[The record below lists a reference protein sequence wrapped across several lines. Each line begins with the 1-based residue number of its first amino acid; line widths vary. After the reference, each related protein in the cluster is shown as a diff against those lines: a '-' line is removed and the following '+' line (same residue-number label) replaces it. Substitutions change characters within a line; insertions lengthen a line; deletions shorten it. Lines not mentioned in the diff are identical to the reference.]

1 MNIGFDQASKRKEFD
16 CFMFHDVDLILEN
29 DKAIYNCFNDEKIV
43 WHYSGYIDKFK
54 YRLLYQYLFGGSKLK
69 HLVLELSYFTG
80 FDGQILTSLPFQRQD
95 IIFSRQ
101 KSFESFF
108 DVIIEWSDK

>member
-69 HLVLELSYFTG
+69 HLIKIKLFHMDLTYLS
-80 FDGQILTSLPFQRQD
+80 FQMQD
-95 IIFSRQ
+95 IIFSWQ
-101 KSFESFF
+101 KGFESFF
-108 DVIIEWSDK
+108 DLIMEQSDK

>member
-1 MNIGFDQASKRKEFD
+1 
-16 CFMFHDVDLILEN
+16 MFHDVDLILEN

-69 HLVLELSYFTG
+69 HLVKLGLFT
-80 FDGQILTSLPFQRQD
+80 FDLLATSDARYHNLQAKAFY
-95 IIFSRQ
+95 
-101 KSFESFF
+101 
-108 DVIIEWSDK
+108 WL

>member
-1 MNIGFDQASKRKEFD
+1 MRGLNEQKTEKGLFNRAKLLNIGFDQASKRKEFD

-54 YRLLYQYLFGGSKLK
+54 YRLLYQYLFGGSK
-69 HLVLELSYFTG
+69 
-80 FDGQILTSLPFQRQD
+80 
-95 IIFSRQ
+95 
-101 KSFESFF
+101 
-108 DVIIEWSDK
+108 